1 LPNGARHGA
10 PPARWSRGVAT
21 DLGRGSR
28 SGYCDPSN
36 PYDAKRLLISS
47 IRDDNPVLFFE
58 NEVLYAI
65 EGDVLEERLTT
76 FCAVPILSL
85 LSQLVA

>member
-1 LPNGARHGA
+1 
-10 PPARWSRGVAT
+10 
-21 DLGRGSR
+21 
-28 SGYCDPSN
+28 
-36 PYDAKRLLISS
+36 LISS

-85 LSQLVA
+85 LSRLVA